1 MKFLLYAGAVAL
13 FFGAGMLPGPLK
25 TGYVDVGQYSIYY
38 EDIGSGEPLILIHDG
53 YLDRRMW
60 DDQFDLFSRWSRVI
74 RYDLRNHGLSH
85 GQADTFSYH
94 QDLSR
99 LMDALG
105 IQKAKIMGLS
115 LGGSIAIDFAL
126 MHPERVSGLVLVS
139 STLGGYELKDSALKA
154 IEPKFADAMRRKD
167 INTCAECFLRS
178 WADGPRRTPAQ
189 VDASVRRKV
198 GEMYK
203 ATMHRWNEYTSPRPL
218 DPPALSRLTQIHTPT
233 LFVLGDMDMPGIRD
247 IASLICRDIPGA
259 RKVTIKGAGHMVN
272 MEKPEEFNEVVEEF
286 LTR

>member
-1 MKFLLYAGAVAL
+1 MNTEENGRLRQIMKVGLFATVVAL
-13 FFGAGMLPGPLK
+13 VFGAGMVPGPLK
-25 TGYVDVGQYSIYY
+25 TGYADVGQYSIYY

-60 DDQFDLFSRWSRVI
+60 DGQFDLFSRWSRVI

-126 MHPERVSGLVLVS
+126 MHPEKVSKLVLVS

-154 IEPKFADAMRRKD
+154 MEPKLADAMRRKD
-167 INTCAECFLRS
+167 INACAECFLRS
-178 WADGPRRTPAQ
+178 WTDGPRRTSAQ

-198 GEMYK
+198 GDMYK

-218 DPPALSRLTQIHTPT
+218 DPPALSRLTQIHAPT
-233 LFVLGDMDMPGIRD
+233 LFVLGELDMPGIRD
-247 IASLICRDIPGA
+247 IAGLVTRDIPGA
-259 RKVTIKGAGHMVN
+259 KKVTIKGA
-272 MEKPEEFNEVVEEF
+272 
-286 LTR
+286 